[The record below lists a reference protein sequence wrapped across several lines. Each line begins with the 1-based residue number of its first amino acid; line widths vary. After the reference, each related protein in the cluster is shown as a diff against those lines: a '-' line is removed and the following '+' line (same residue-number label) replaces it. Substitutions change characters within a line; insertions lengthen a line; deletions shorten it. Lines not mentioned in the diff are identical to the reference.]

1 MRTFLRS
8 AGVVLVAMLVAMSVF
23 AGGQS
28 EQNAASSSSQKT
40 TISYWFFPQII
51 NVPGYE
57 GDSKNYGDW
66 EKFVA
71 AAFMKEHPNITV
83 NTQLLPWE
91 GGPDKINVAIA
102 GGNPPEV
109 VFDYLGRTG
118 AWFEQGAAQPLGGVV
133 PASLENDIL
142 PSFKSLYTLKGQL
155 SGIPLMAW
163 SIVLM
168 VNQHLTDQYN
178 VTQDLPKPGQPW
190 THEQFVSAL
199 KAMKD
204 SGASKDGVF
213 PYIMGAGSEQGD
225 YLWWEMLW
233 GFGAHLYDSNGNI
246 VSSSPEMVAGYKWL
260 LSLEK
265 QGLMAPGSATMTG
278 SDTMK
283 VWSSQKTFLHGGN
296 GFYRTL
302 LEKGVQD
309 GTIQGPV
316 KVFALPYP
324 TNPGVKPQSALGPT
338 GFVIMTK
345 DPAKQKAAGEFIDYY
360 ATKYGAATVKAAG
373 QFPALQSVADQNIYK
388 GDALMETMQ
397 KMLQE
402 YPAGNFALADPNYGK
417 LRVALS
423 AAEQAIFSGLK
434 TPEQAVSE
442 FLAKAKQIEAGK

>member
-1 MRTFLRS
+1 MRTLLR
-8 AGVVLVAMLVAMSVF
+8 AVGIVLLTVLVAASVF
-23 AGGQS
+23 AGGQG
-28 EQNAASSSSQKT
+28 EQKSASSSQKKT

-51 NVPGYE
+51 NVPGYAGE
-57 GDSKNYGDW
+57 SKNYGDW

-71 AAFMKEHPNITV
+71 AQFMKEHPNIQV

-102 GGNPPEV
+102 GGNPPEL

-118 AWFEQGAAQPLGGVV
+118 AWFDQGAAQPLDNIV
-133 PASLENDIL
+133 PASLKNDIL
-142 PSFKSLYTLKGQL
+142 PSFKSLYTLNGHL

-163 SIVLM
+163 SIVMM
-168 VNQHLTDQYN
+168 VNQHLTDKYN
-178 VTQDLPKPGQPW
+178 VTQYLPKPGQPW
-190 THEQFVSAL
+190 THEQFVAAL
-199 KAMKD
+199 KAMKN
-204 SGASKDGVF
+204 SGASKDGIF
-213 PYIMGAGSEQGD
+213 PYLIGAGSEQGD

-233 GFGAHLYDSNGNI
+233 GFGAHLYNSDGTI

-265 QGLMAPGSATMTG
+265 QGLMAPGTATMTS
-278 SDTMK
+278 SDTLK
-283 VWSSQKTFLHGGN
+283 VWTSQKDFLHGGN
-296 GFYRTL
+296 GFYRTV
-302 LEKGVQD
+302 LEKGVKD

-316 KVFALPYP
+316 KVFAVPYP
-324 TNPGVKPQSALGPT
+324 TEKGITPKSALGPT

-345 DPAKQKAAGEFIDYY
+345 DPAKQKAAAQFIDFY
-360 ATKYGAATVKAAG
+360 ATKYGAPAVESAG
-373 QFPALQSVADQNIYK
+373 QFPALKSIADQHIYK

-402 YPAGNFALADPNYGK
+402 YPAGNFALSDPNYGK
-417 LRVALS
+417 LRVALA

-434 TPEQAVSE
+434 TPEQAVNE